1 MRHPS
6 RLMALL
12 GPVLAALGAAMLL
25 VACGGG
31 GGDDDNNGNGGGG
44 GGSNNLPPVTAE
56 VPASA
61 SASVDG
67 FVGYLKAL
75 VVAAADLLE
84 PVDVAAVTPPGSD
97 TSEPAQVD

>member
-6 RLMALL
+6 KLIALL
-12 GPVLAALGAAMLL
+12 GPVLAALGAAVLL

-31 GGDDDNNGNGGGG
+31 GGDDGGNGGGG
-44 GGSNNLPPVTAE
+44 GGSNNPPPVTSE

-61 SASVDG
+61 SASVNG

-84 PVDVAAVTPPGSD
+84 PVDVATVTPPSSD
-97 TSEPAQVD
+97 TAEPAQVD

>member
-1 MRHPS
+1 MI
-6 RLMALL
+6 RLATLSGYL
-12 GPVLAALGAAMLL
+12 LAAIGAVMVL

-31 GGDDDNNGNGGGG
+31 GGDNGGSAS
-44 GGSNNLPPVTAE
+44 GSNNPPPVTAE

-75 VVAAADLLE
+75 VAAAADLLE
-84 PVDVAAVTPPGSD
+84 PVDIAAVMPPGSD
-97 TSEPAQVD
+97 TAEPAQVN